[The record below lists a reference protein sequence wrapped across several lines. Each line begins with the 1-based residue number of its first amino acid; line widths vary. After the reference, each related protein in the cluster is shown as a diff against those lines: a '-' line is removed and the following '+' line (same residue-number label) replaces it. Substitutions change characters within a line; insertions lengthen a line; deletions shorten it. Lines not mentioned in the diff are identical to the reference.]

1 MEKNNMNLKKQPL
14 VGMPQHMKTER
25 MDKLFV
31 HAVGDEIVEK
41 RGEMVKHFNM
51 GANRYQ
57 AVVYSEPVHF
67 RESEEEVWQEIDNTL
82 EETVNEQ
89 GRHVLRNRANR
100 IHVEFPQEMDGGNMA
115 AITDGGKTFTW
126 RFEEE
131 AQPIRAKIR
140 TGAQM
145 KHEQLV
151 KQAQKLPKYVGR
163 TVESLQAA
171 DLEHELETEQER
183 RGSIARLQAENTYEN
198 VLPGVSVRYT
208 LNSEKVKEDII
219 LADVAA
225 LKHAKLRL
233 PKDFDYEVTESKQLL
248 ILDKADG
255 KVVFTMNAPYVYDAA
270 GKDTVADVILTDC
283 GAYIRLEY
291 SLEDAFMKEALFP
304 VTIDP
309 TVSSVNAANNIFDT
323 TLGYGQS
330 FTPYAEDHM
339 KVGKYGGS
347 VECVGL
353 LRFKDL
359 AIPTPGNAVVSA
371 VLAVYPKNAP
381 ASNYIGAYEIKKSW
395 VQETT
400 NWASLDPT
408 DSANV
413 GTDALDCV
421 TGSTTNWLQFDLTN
435 LYRKWCTR
443 NASGI
448 SNNNGVAFRTPKNI
462 SGNNYSE
469 LYSANAAS
477 AYQPVMYVSYI
488 NHAGLES
495 QWQFEEMGAGRAG
508 IAHTDLLT
516 GNLVLEH
523 SDTAMSGNRMPVSVT
538 HYYNSVL
545 SGANNYKCGYGW
557 KTSAHQ
563 KVTLFNIP
571 FNNSN
576 YFVWEDEDGTEHFF
590 AATGSQP
597 YKDEE
602 GLELEL
608 TYNTGSPDYI
618 LITDKQHNQ
627 MRFNV
632 LRAGY
637 ARLAEAKDAVG
648 NAVTYEYVDDNENES
663 CISRIIDP
671 VGRVTQFNYTNGM
684 LASIVIPAANNGSRT
699 VYFTYD
705 SNNRLTGVRYSEL
718 GGSTAHTTYSYSGT
732 TNLLVKVR
740 NYDGVQL
747 NIDYEPLSNYI
758 TDLTDPARRVSSMET
773 VATSASG
780 TVTKSGAKV
789 LLTYD
794 DMFTKVTAVDSTN
807 GDKSLYYQFNDMGNV
822 TSVRDDLGFGRFTKF
837 DSAIY
842 NKPVAE
848 STLKRVVVNLLQ
860 HPDLSA
866 DWTVSGSAVKDSTT
880 TCMGVPSAKLTSSAS
895 ENSVY
900 RQEVTL
906 QPNTKYTFSAY
917 VKVQNVGGNA
927 GAFLK
932 IRKKTDEY
940 NMMVS
945 DGLFGTTT
953 AAPSDGMP
961 TDGWQRISATYDH
974 NSTVAEDFYVEM
986 ILFKNAG
993 GTAWFACPQLETG
1006 AVMNV
1011 VNFIT
1016 NGDFAHSTLS
1026 GSQYL
1031 PNDWSKAANTF
1042 TTSDTGVKSRS
1053 TDPTIPSAL
1062 SGNYLSIE
1070 GSPDRA
1076 FVGFVQTLNMAGKS
1090 GDLFTLGGW
1099 VDSYSIPVNGN
1110 TGRHSLL
1117 FRVKKTDGTWS
1128 GYQDFVFNTE
1138 RVGWQFGC
1146 FAVSAPADYQQVEVT
1161 ISYINNCNVSKFTN
1175 IFLSREAFGQSFAY
1189 DSDKNL
1195 ISTSN
1200 LAGQKSDIKYDD
1212 AKNVNIYTQPGRDS
1226 TVADNQHWFYYGDTP
1241 EQRKEHLLWRSRT
1254 PMHVTD
1260 FYDYDGYG
1268 NVKTTCRTNIQ
1279 ALTGSTDNNVSTDY
1293 PYIRTENTYA
1303 HQGNYPEKAKDAR
1316 GYEVIQEIDANDGTL
1331 TSVSDPT
1338 EQTVNYTYDTA
1349 RRVTGVYSEELD
1361 ENNDPVRTYRN
1372 AYTYENDRIKTVSH
1386 NTTSDVTNDVTY
1398 TFNYD
1403 ELGRK
1408 TSVQVGTQTL
1418 STNVYEETRSGLLSE
1433 VQYGNGGKVKYSY
1446 DDFDRMTGVKY
1457 DEDLV
1462 DRYTYEYGAN
1472 GKVAEVYDQNEFRIA
1487 RTAYDL
1493 AERPC
1498 QTEMLMEAESGR
1510 HLLYRTR
1517 LQYDKLNNLQK
1528 FSEEIG
1534 SPTPQSGIQNIVE
1547 THQSE
1552 YAYDRDNRITQITYD
1567 GGAHKVGYTYDNL
1580 GRVVT
1585 RVAENGSDA
1594 GKVTSSYGYVDGG
1607 YGANST
1613 TPLVASIAQKG
1624 ISFAYTYDSR
1634 GNITS
1639 ETRTDASGNSLTTN
1653 YLYDVLGQLVRV
1665 NDPHENATWVYNY
1678 DRGGNITSK
1687 VRYLY
1692 TTDNLGWPQETIPYV
1707 YGDSNWK
1714 DKLTSY
1720 NNRSFTYDAIGNT
1733 VSDGV
1738 WSYTWEAGRRLQSM
1752 SSGDTTLSFKYDHNG
1767 LRTQKEVTKNGT
1779 TVTSDYV
1786 LHGKLITHMTVG
1798 SDKLHFFYDAQ
1809 SRPAKVNFNGEMYV
1823 YVLNLQGDIVG
1834 ILDKDG
1840 NLVVEYKYDA
1850 WGKPLST
1857 TGNMAA
1863 TLGKCNPFRYRGY
1876 VYDEEIGLY
1885 YLRSRYYS
1893 SQFNRFLIPD
1903 LSMRLFGD
1911 TRNANLYMY
1920 CKNNPTLFNDLDGK
1934 TSALATLVI
1943 AAALVVTAVVVG
1955 AIMYTARKSTPS
1967 TPTSESAKKHLNSL
1981 MGEGYIG
1988 ETKGRFS
1995 GSIGYGKIT
2004 TAEMNFRNNAIA
2016 VVDALLAHYITKN
2029 VFDLVDVLSNLSSGL
2044 GYCAAGGTALIESP
2058 LESMY
2063 SLRDGEYTYYNYTW
2077 YTTISIFGWDLEVG
2091 STTYTVYDYGQGYV
2105 EVWMST
2111 TDYIFQENSTAPAK
2125 IKSGEII

>member
-1 MEKNNMNLKKQPL
+1 MKKNNMNQKEQPL
-14 VGMPQHMKTER
+14 VGMPQYMKTER
-25 MDKLFV
+25 MDRLFV
-31 HAVGDEIVEK
+31 HAAGDEIVEK

-67 RESEEEVWQEIDNTL
+67 RESEEEAWQEIDNTL

-89 GRHVLRNRANR
+89 GRPVLRNRANR
-100 IHVEFPQEMDGGNMA
+100 MHVEFPQEMDGGNMA

-163 TVESLQAA
+163 TIESLQAA

-183 RGSIARLQAENTYEN
+183 RGSIARLKAENTYDN

-208 LNSEKVKEDII
+208 LSSEKVKEDII
-219 LADVAA
+219 LADAA
-225 LKHAKLRL
+225 AHKHAKLRL
-233 PKDFDYEVTESKQLL
+233 PKDFDYEVTDSKQLL
-248 ILDKADG
+248 IIDKADG

-330 FTPYAEDHM
+330 FTPYDQDHM
-339 KVGKYGGS
+339 KVGKFGGS

-359 AIPTPGNAVVSA
+359 AIPAPGNAVVSA
-371 VLAVYPKNAP
+371 VLALCPKNAP

-408 DSANV
+408 DPANV

-421 TGSTTNWLQFDLTN
+421 TGSTTHWLQFDLTN

-443 NASGI
+443 NASGV

-488 NHAGLES
+488 NHAGLEG

-516 GNLVLEH
+516 GNLVFEH

-563 KVTLFNIP
+563 KVTLLNIP

-602 GLELEL
+602 GLDLEL

-663 CISRIIDP
+663 CISRITDP

-705 SNNRLTGVRYSEL
+705 SSNRLTGVRYSEL

-732 TNLLVKVR
+732 TNLLVKAR

-773 VATSASG
+773 VATSANG

-822 TSVRDDLGFGRFTKF
+822 TCVRDDLGFGRFTKF

-842 NKPVAE
+842 NKPIAE

-917 VKVQNVGGNA
+917 VKVQNVGGTA

-932 IRKKTDEY
+932 IRKKTDEN

-945 DGLFGTTT
+945 DSLFGTT
-953 AAPSDGMP
+953 AAAASDGMP
-961 TDGWQRISATYDH
+961 TDGWQRISATYNH
-974 NSTVAEDFYVEM
+974 NSAVAEAFYVEM

-1070 GSPDRA
+1070 GAPNRA

-1128 GYQDFVFNTE
+1128 SYQDFIFNTE

-1161 ISYINNCNVSKFTN
+1161 ISYINNCNISKFTN

-1212 AKNVNIYTQPGRDS
+1212 AKNANVYTQPGRDS
-1226 TVADNQHWFYYGDTP
+1226 TVPDNQHWFYFGDTAAD
-1241 EQRKEHLLWRSRT
+1241 RKKHLLWRSRT
-1254 PMHVTD
+1254 PMHMTD
-1260 FYDYDGYG
+1260 YYSYDAYG
-1268 NVKTTCRTNIQ
+1268 NTTASRRVDYRVF
-1279 ALTGSTDNNVSTDY
+1279 TGSTADNAY
-1293 PYIRTENTYA
+1293 PYIRTESTYA

-1316 GYEVIQEIDANDGTL
+1316 GYEVTQTIDANDGTL

-1338 EQTVNYTYDTA
+1338 GQTVNYTYDA
-1349 RRVTGVYSEELD
+1349 SKRVTEVQTVDTKGTTDTSDDILYK
-1361 ENNDPVRTYRN
+1361 N

-1386 NTTSDVTNDVTY
+1386 NTTSDAANDVTY

-1418 STNVYEETRSGLLSE
+1418 STNVYEESRSGLLAE

-1472 GKVAEVYDQNEFRIA
+1472 GQVAEVYDQEEFRIA
-1487 RTAYDL
+1487 KTDYDL

-1498 QTEMLMEAESGR
+1498 QTELFMEAESGR

-1567 GGAHKVGYTYDNL
+1567 GGTHKVGYTYDNL

-1594 GKVTSSYGYVDGG
+1594 GKVTSSYDYVDGG

-1613 TPLVASIAQKG
+1613 TPLVASISQKG

-1653 YLYDVLGQLVRV
+1653 YLYDALGQLVRV

-1720 NNRSFTYDAIGNT
+1720 NNRSFTYDAIGNP
-1733 VSDGV
+1733 VSDGM
-1738 WSYTWEAGRRLQSM
+1738 WSYEWQAGRQLKRM
-1752 SSGDTTLSFKYDHNG
+1752 SREGQALSFKYGHDG
-1767 LRTQKEVTKNGT
+1767 LRVEKVLEHAWYPETTKYT
-1779 TVTSDYV
+1779 Y
-1786 LHGKLITHMTVG
+1786 HGKLLTHMNVNYF
-1798 SDKLHFFYDAQ
+1798 DWDEVEHNDIMHFFYDVQ
-1809 SRPAKVNFNGEMYV
+1809 CRPAKVNFNGTMYT
-1823 YVLNLQGDIVG
+1823 YIHNLQGDIVG
-1834 ILDKDG
+1834 MLDNAG
-1840 NLVVEYKYDA
+1840 TIVVEYEYDA
-1850 WGKPLST
+1850 WGRLLST
-1857 TGNMAA
+1857 TGNMAE
-1863 TLGKCNPFRYRGY
+1863 TLGKRNPFRYRCY
-1876 VYDEEIGLY
+1876 VYDQESGLYCLHTRYYRAESCRFINADRLGYLQDGMAFSNLFTYCTNSPVVQHDVTGEIGGLT
-1885 YLRSRYYS
+1885 LGLAS
-1893 SQFNRFLIPD
+1893 
-1903 LSMRLFGD
+1903 LFSK
-1911 TRNANLYMY
+1911 AV
-1920 CKNNPTLFNDLDGK
+1920 
-1934 TSALATLVI
+1934 SI
-1943 AAALVVTAVVVG
+1943 AAAAASTVIPAVLSIVTSPVVMYMAAAVAVVVV
-1955 AIMYTARKSTPS
+1955 ANKTVQTAKRIITY
-1967 TPTSESAKKHLNSL
+1967 AKGHQGN
-1981 MGEGYIG
+1981 IRD
-1988 ETKGRFS
+1988 T
-1995 GSIGYGKIT
+1995 
-2004 TAEMNFRNNAIA
+2004 
-2016 VVDALLAHYITKN
+2016 
-2029 VFDLVDVLSNLSSGL
+2029 
-2044 GYCAAGGTALIESP
+2044 
-2058 LESMY
+2058 
-2063 SLRDGEYTYYNYTW
+2063 SLRDKTDEEIRDELKTPGISSQRKRQLQKEQKARGERNKRKRAGYHRF
-2077 YTTISIFGWDLEVG
+2077 SPH
-2091 STTYTVYDYGQGYV
+2091 YV
-2105 EVWMST
+2105 E
-2111 TDYIFQENSTAPAK
+2111 E
-2125 IKSGEII
+2125 IK